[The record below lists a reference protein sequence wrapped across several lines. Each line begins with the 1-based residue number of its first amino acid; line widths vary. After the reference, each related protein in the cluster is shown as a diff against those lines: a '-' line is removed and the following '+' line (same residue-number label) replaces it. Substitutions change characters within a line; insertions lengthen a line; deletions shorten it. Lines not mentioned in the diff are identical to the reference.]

1 MLSIYS
7 GKYDNAPHGAIC
19 AALLPIVFEEN
30 VRTLQALM
38 KQNGNLGKSRI
49 DDDDDDDDDGGEE
62 DKDHFD
68 DEFDFDDDK

>member
-1 MLSIYS
+1 
-7 GKYDNAPHGAIC
+7 
-19 AALLPIVFEEN
+19 
-30 VRTLQALM
+30 M

-49 DDDDDDDDDGGEE
+49 DDDDDVGGGGGEE

>member
-1 MLSIYS
+1 
-7 GKYDNAPHGAIC
+7 
-19 AALLPIVFEEN
+19 LPIVFEEN

-49 DDDDDDDDDGGEE
+49 DYDDYDDDDDDGDEE

-68 DEFDFDDDK
+68 DEFDYDDDK

>member
-1 MLSIYS
+1 
-7 GKYDNAPHGAIC
+7 
-19 AALLPIVFEEN
+19 LPIVFEEN